1 VVLPGARVI
10 VPLTILGAEF
20 HPPSTKDFVFDCW
33 GGSFSVGGIEFCV
46 NFVVFLVLLTSL
58 IFFLLFY
65 VAFRKPSVVPRK
77 LQMVMELGV
86 QFVRENIA
94 VPMLG
99 GAADT
104 FMPLLATF
112 FFFIFFGNLLE
123 VAPAINFSANSR
135 VGFPLV
141 LATISWITY
150 NTVGIRKHG
159 FFGYLKHTCI
169 IDAAPWW
176 LRYTLLM
183 LIEFVSNILVRPI
196 TLTVRLAANF
206 IAGHF
211 LLAIFFLGTIF
222 FLENGPKTWILA
234 AFSFPMAVILVGFEL
249 FVAALQAFIF
259 AILSASYIGQAM
271 SEEH

>member
-1 VVLPGARVI
+1 VI
-10 VPLTILGAEF
+10 GGILAASFE
-20 HPPSTKDFVFDCW
+20 PPSTKDFVYGCW
-33 GGSFSVGGIEFCV
+33 GPSIKIAGFDFCV
-46 NFVVFLVLLTSL
+46 NFIVFLVLLTTVIVVAL
-58 IFFLLFY
+58 FFFAL
-65 VAFRKPSVVPRK
+65 RKPTTVPGK
-77 LQMVMELGV
+77 FQLMVELGV

-99 GAADT
+99 HDADA
-104 FMPLLATF
+104 FMPLLTAF
-112 FFFIFFGNLLE
+112 FFFILFSNIFE
-123 VAPAINFSANSR
+123 VVPGINFSASSR
-135 VGFPLV
+135 VAIPLV
-141 LATISWITY
+141 LAIISWVTY

-159 FFGYLKHTCI
+159 FIGYLRHTCI
-169 IDAAPWW
+169 IPAAPGY

-183 LIEFVSNILVRPI
+183 LIEFVSNILVRPV

-222 FLENGPKTWILA
+222 FLEDGPKTWVLA
-234 AFSFPMAVILVGFEL
+234 GVSFPFAIVLVGFEI

-271 SEEH
+271 AEEH